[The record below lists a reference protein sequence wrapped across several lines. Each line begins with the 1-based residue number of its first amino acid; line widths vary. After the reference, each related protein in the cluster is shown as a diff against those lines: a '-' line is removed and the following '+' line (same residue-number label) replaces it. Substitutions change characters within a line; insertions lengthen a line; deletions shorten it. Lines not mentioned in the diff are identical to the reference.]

1 MENSNKT
8 SNPDVALVVKKED
21 GKVYAF
27 NMPDK
32 FAFESGG
39 DPPYS
44 IPYLNPEYYDAVKQA
59 LSSAV
64 LCSDQEQAVSLIAHG
79 QTILDIE
86 KAKKYYCKPDHPYVI
101 PGLTF
106 EIINSRFAKDDIE
119 VGSPAAL
126 LSLTEIKEEKTE
138 KQEIKVFELDM
149 HDSKIIDTLKS
160 NILGMIETELEELEN
175 GAYDVLHIEIRRKGM
190 SQDEYENMPEFEGY

>member
-1 MENSNKT
+1 MENNT
-8 SNPDVALVVKKED
+8 ALVVKQD
-21 GKVYAF
+21 GNVYAF
-27 NMPDK
+27 KMPDK

-44 IPYLNPEYYDAVKQA
+44 MPYLNPEYYDAVEQA
-59 LSSAV
+59 ISSAV

-106 EIINSRFAKDDIE
+106 TVKPRAGGLFHCPDCENCNCKLYP
-119 VGSPAAL
+119 VAL

-138 KQEIKVFELDM
+138 KQEPDFDFRGYLKDISEL
-149 HDSKIIDTLKS
+149 
-160 NILGMIETELEELEN
+160 ILSS
-175 GAYDVLHIEIRRKGM
+175 EIRTIDSEAVALIPRKKLEALKLKHTK
-190 SQDEYENMPEFEGY
+190 S